1 VAEIEAQVQEI
12 LERDDIQGLVMRAYR
27 MPWAEY
33 LFYRFTGAATARSWL
48 EVTADP
54 LTTAAEWDEKPAWC
68 ANLGLTYPG
77 VAALGLPAPFL
88 ASFPDDFRE
97 GMAARAAARLGDSG
111 VDLPAH
117 WEASPPFADRGV
129 HAVLLVTTHSQDELA
144 TRVAAFAAVA
154 AAHGLEPA
162 GRQRAAALG
171 KEHPNDREHFGFR
184 DGISQPTLRGSG
196 LEESRH
202 ADRQAVAPGEFVLG
216 YVDES
221 GARPTLTPE
230 VLGRNGTFAVYRKL
244 RQHVAV
250 FRDWMRDRDGGDLL
264 AAKLMGR
271 WPGGTPV
278 ALAPDADDPVLAAD
292 PLRVNRFDY
301 TGDPLG
307 VACPRG
313 AHVRRARPR
322 DGNPANR
329 RRLLLRR
336 GLPYGEELPAD
347 APDDGN
353 RGLVGFFLN
362 ASIERQF
369 EFVQRK
375 WLNWRQFDGLEDE
388 SDPMTGSEGRDFT
401 WQRNTGPLRFA
412 DLPRFAT
419 VCGGEYFFLPGIA
432 AVRYLATTSDF

>member
-1 VAEIEAQVQEI
+1 VQEI
-12 LERDDIQGLVMRAYR
+12 LERDDIQGLVVRAYGMR
-27 MPWAEY
+27 WATY
-33 LFYRFTGAATARSWL
+33 LFYRFNGAATARSWL
-48 EVTADP
+48 AVTADP

-77 VAALGLPAPFL
+77 LEALGLPAPSL

-129 HAVLLVTTHSQDELA
+129 HAVLLVSTHCQDELA

-162 GRQRAAALG
+162 GRQLAAALG
-171 KEHPNDREHFGFR
+171 KEHPSDREHFGFR
-184 DGISQPTLRGSG
+184 DGISQPTLLGSG
-196 LEESRH
+196 LEESQH

-216 YVDES
+216 YTDES
-221 GARPTLTPE
+221 GARPTLDPE

-250 FRDWMRDRDGGDLL
+250 FRDWVRDRDDGDLL

-271 WPGGTPV
+271 WPGGAPV
-278 ALAPDADDPVLAAD
+278 ALAPDADDPALASD

-301 TGDPLG
+301 MGDPLG
-307 VACPRG
+307 FACPRG

-322 DGNPANR
+322 DDNPANR

-336 GLPYGEELPAD
+336 GLPYGDELPEN
-347 APDDGN
+347 APDDSS

-375 WLNWRQFDGLEDE
+375 WLNWRQFDGLDDE
-388 SDPMTGSEGRDFT
+388 SDPVTGSEGRDFT
-401 WQRNTGPLRFA
+401 WQRSTGPRRFA
-412 DLPRFAT
+412 DLPRFTT

-432 AVRYLATTSDF
+432 AVRYLATTADF